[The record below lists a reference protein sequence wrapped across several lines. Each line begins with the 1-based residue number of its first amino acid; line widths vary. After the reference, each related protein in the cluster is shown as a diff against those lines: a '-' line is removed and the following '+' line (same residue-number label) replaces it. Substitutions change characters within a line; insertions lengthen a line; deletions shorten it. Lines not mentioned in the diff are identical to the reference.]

1 MSDHRPH
8 VPTADVRHGDPYG
21 ARSREVGDAISE
33 LLGDLTGDPSLLSEA
48 ELRRRLRIAAELGRR
63 IDAVKAT
70 LAAEA
75 AARSRRI
82 DGHGGWAAREG
93 HRNAESLVRE
103 ICGSNYREAA
113 TLVRVGELMAT
124 PAGLGSVADGVRD
137 GRIHVDAADGIV
149 RALAPVE
156 AQADMAA
163 FRSAAETLARESES
177 SHADAVTRMAK
188 SVRDTL
194 DRGGVAER
202 EQQLRDKRFLT
213 IGPEIDGM
221 RRLSGLLDPES
232 AAVVVSA
239 VDAVTAPRRGGPRFV
254 DPLQQDRARAIVD
267 DERSHGQLALDS
279 VVEMIRIAGE
289 ADPGRVF
296 GTTRP
301 AVRVTIAL
309 EDLRAEASGAD
320 DGAAHVESSAEPLSA
335 ATARRYLCD
344 AGVLPIVFGGRSEI
358 LDVGR
363 TERCFTRPQRVALAA
378 RDGGCRWPGCDRPP
392 SWTETHHIDPWSSG
406 GRTDLADGILLCRH
420 HHMLL
425 HNNGWS
431 VVRSRGPGEF
441 DLLPPPDVDPLR
453 RVRPMPS
460 RRRHNSGTS

>member
-1 MSDHRPH
+1 MSMRP
-8 VPTADVRHGDPYG
+8 TESSG
-21 ARSREVGDAISE
+21 RS
-33 LLGDLTGDPSLLSEA
+33 
-48 ELRRRLRIAAELGRR
+48 
-63 IDAVKAT
+63 
-70 LAAEA
+70 
-75 AARSRRI
+75 
-82 DGHGGWAAREG
+82 
-93 HRNAESLVRE
+93 
-103 ICGSNYREAA
+103 
-113 TLVRVGELMAT
+113 
-124 PAGLGSVADGVRD
+124 
-137 GRIHVDAADGIV
+137 
-149 RALAPVE
+149 APVAE
-156 AQADMAA
+156 KADTVA
-163 FRSAAETLARESES
+163 FVSAAETLARESES

-194 DRGGVAER
+194 DRAGVAER
-202 EQQLRDKRFLT
+202 EHQLREKRFLT
-213 IGPEIDGM
+213 IGPEIDGL

-232 AAVVVSA
+232 AAIVVSA

-254 DPLQQDRARAIVD
+254 DPEQQERARAIVD
-267 DERSHGQLALDS
+267 DERTHGQLVLDS

-289 ADPGRVF
+289 SDPGRVF

-301 AVRVTIAL
+301 AVRVTISL
-309 EDLRAEASGAD
+309 DDLRAEVRGAG

-344 AGVLPIVFGGRSEI
+344 TGVLPIVFGGRSEI

-363 TERCFTRPQRVALAA
+363 TERCFTRSQRVALAA

-392 SWTETHHIDPWSSG
+392 SWTEAHHIDPWSAG

-441 DLLPPPDVDPLR
+441 DLVPPPDIDPLKR
-453 RVRPMPS
+453 ARPMPA
-460 RRRHNSGTS
+460 RRS

>member
-1 MSDHRPH
+1 MTDDQ
-8 VPTADVRHGDPYG
+8 ADAREAG
-21 ARSREVGDAISE
+21 AAIAKV
-33 LLGDLTGDPSLLSEA
+33 LRDLVGDPSALTEV
-48 ELRRRLRIAAELGRR
+48 ELRNRLVTAASLGRR

-75 AARSRRI
+75 AARSRRQ

-93 HRNAESLVRE
+93 HRNAESLVRD
-103 ICGSNYREAA
+103 ICGSSYREAA
-113 TLVRVGELMAT
+113 ALVRVGELMT
-124 PAGLGSVADGVRD
+124 SPAGLGRVADGVRE
-137 GRIHVDAADGIV
+137 GRIDVDAADGIV
-149 RALAPVE
+149 RALAPVA
-156 AQADMAA
+156 AQADTVA
-163 FRSAAETLARESES
+163 FISAAETLAVESES

-188 SVRDTL
+188 SVRDAL
-194 DRGGVAER
+194 DRAGIAER
-202 EQQLRDKRFLT
+202 EHQLREKRFLT

-254 DPLQQDRARAIVD
+254 DPAQQERARAIVD
-267 DERSHGQLALDS
+267 DERTHAQLALDS

-289 ADPGRVF
+289 SDPGRVF
-296 GTTRP
+296 GTARP
-301 AVRVTIAL
+301 AVRVTISL
-309 EDLRAEASGAD
+309 DDLRAEVPGA
-320 DGAAHVESSAEPLSA
+320 GGGSAHVESSAEPLSA

-363 TERCFTRPQRVALAA
+363 TERCFTRSQRVALAA

-392 SWTETHHIDPWSSG
+392 SWTEAHHIDPWSAG
-406 GRTDLADGILLCRH
+406 GRTDVADGILLCRH

-441 DLLPPPDVDPLR
+441 ELVPPPDIDPLKR
-453 RVRPMPS
+453 ARPMPG
-460 RRRHNSGTS
+460 RRS

>member
-1 MSDHRPH
+1 MTDDRP
-8 VPTADVRHGDPYG
+8 G
-21 ARSREVGDAISE
+21 ARDPGPAIAD
-33 LLGDLTGDPSLLSEA
+33 LLRDLVGDPSALTEA
-48 ELRRRLRIAAELGRR
+48 ELRRRLVTAASLGRR

-75 AARSRRI
+75 AVRSRRQ

-93 HRNAESLVRE
+93 HRNAESLVRD
-103 ICGSNYREAA
+103 ICGSSYREAA
-113 TLVRVGELMAT
+113 ALVRVGELMT
-124 PAGLGSVADGVRD
+124 SPAGLGSVADGVRE
-137 GRIHVDAADGIV
+137 GRIDVDAADGIV
-149 RALAPVE
+149 RALAPV
-156 AQADMAA
+156 AQQADAVA
-163 FRSAAETLARESES
+163 FVSAAETLARESES
-177 SHADAVTRMAK
+177 LHADAVTRMAK

-194 DRGGVAER
+194 DRAGVAER
-202 EQQLRDKRFLT
+202 EQQLRERRFLA

-232 AAVVVSA
+232 AAIVVSA

-254 DPLQQDRARAIVD
+254 DPQQQERARAIID
-267 DERSHGQLALDS
+267 DERTHGQLVLDS

-289 ADPGRVF
+289 SDPGRIF
-296 GTTRP
+296 GTARP
-301 AVRVTIAL
+301 AVRVTISL
-309 EDLRAEASGAD
+309 HELHHLRAEVSGAG

-363 TERCFTRPQRVALAA
+363 TERCFTRSQRVALAV

-392 SWTETHHIDPWSSG
+392 SWTEAHHIDPWSAG

-441 DLLPPPDVDPLR
+441 DLLPPPDIDPLKR
-453 RVRPMPS
+453 ARPMPS
-460 RRRHNSGTS
+460 RRS